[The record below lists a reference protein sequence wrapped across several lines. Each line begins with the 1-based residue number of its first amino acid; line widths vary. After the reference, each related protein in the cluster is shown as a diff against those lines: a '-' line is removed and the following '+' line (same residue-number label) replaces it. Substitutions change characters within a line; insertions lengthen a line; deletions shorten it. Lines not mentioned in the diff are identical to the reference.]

1 MNYGVIAFSISSSKI
16 GAIGIMKRS
25 FAEFERSR
33 SCHDAIFSIET
44 STNDRVN
51 SCKRRYSL
59 AFYGVALDWHS
70 ATSHL
75 ALAKGLGN
83 FTYLGA
89 LQVPYLEG
97 YFFKRGANKCYIKLH
112 LSKPFSGYDLGC
124 SIYRVKT

>member
-1 MNYGVIAFSISSSKI
+1 
-16 GAIGIMKRS
+16 MKRS

-44 STNDRVN
+44 STNDRNVLA
-51 SCKRRYSL
+51 SEDTRSL
-59 AFYGVALDWHS
+59 FMGLRLTGTAL
-70 ATSHL
+70 L

-112 LSKPFSGYDLGC
+112 LSKPFSGYDLGLA
-124 SIYRVKT
+124 STE